1 MFRNAIFIQKDPE
14 AVVTI
19 SQFSKTIKYC
29 RSLEQGDMVYG
40 WVIQKVFMYFRVY
53 ELSLELWVDLQQA
66 EMQEKRFQIIN
77 SRKLYYISIESYTN
91 MAAAYQNQNI
101 DYAVSLQLLRI
112 CIPEVNQETH
122 KEQKCSQLHSCKN

>member
-19 SQFSKTIKYC
+19 SQVSKTIKYC

-53 ELSLELWVDLQQA
+53 ELSLELWVDLQ
-66 EMQEKRFQIIN
+66 
-77 SRKLYYISIESYTN
+77 
-91 MAAAYQNQNI
+91 
-101 DYAVSLQLLRI
+101 
-112 CIPEVNQETH
+112 
-122 KEQKCSQLHSCKN
+122 